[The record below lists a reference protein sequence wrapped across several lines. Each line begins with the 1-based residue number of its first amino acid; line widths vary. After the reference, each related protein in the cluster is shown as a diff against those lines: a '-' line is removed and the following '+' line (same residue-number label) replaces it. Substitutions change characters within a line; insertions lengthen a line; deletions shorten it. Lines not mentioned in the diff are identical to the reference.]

1 MKKII
6 NLIFIFG
13 IILAIPCLYAQQSSS
28 FKVIVNKENPES
40 SLSKKQ
46 IAKHFQKKTTKWN
59 DGTKVLPVDQ
69 STSSSVRSDFSKSI
83 HGKPVSSIESYW
95 QRRIFSGRGVP
106 PPEKKSDKQVIN
118 YVKDNPGAIGYVSSK
133 AKLSG
138 VKVIRITK

>member
-1 MKKII
+1 MSPVKSPVRSSVSSMAGAGDITGTII
-6 NLIFIFG
+6 
-13 IILAIPCLYAQQSSS
+13 
-28 FKVIVNKENPES
+28 
-40 SLSKKQ
+40 
-46 IAKHFQKKTTKWN
+46 KWS